1 MLILSGHSDLWKW
14 RCKGDISVCDIR
26 VVRFHALTVP
36 LIGDGFGVRR
46 DGSGA
51 AVDGHQLSWMQA
63 YRGVAGGDDGGDSV
77 FAGHPGGVRSE
88 AAAVGDDA
96 GCSGEQRRPCRGG
109 GFRDKHIALA
119 EAAEVLRAL
128 HDAYRSVLRIT
139 RFTLSAYPLE
149 SRRLQQPHRPVNTR
163 PPGMLRQRR
172 AGGSTLQERPFD

>member
-1 MLILSGHSDLWKW
+1 LILSGHSDLWKW

-46 DGSGA
+46 DGPGA

-88 AAAVGDDA
+88 AATVGVLGTDIVLLTLGITGLA
-96 GCSGEQRRPCRGG
+96 PTRSSS
-109 GFRDKHIALA
+109 ALA
-119 EAAEVLRAL
+119 TSPWGYSRTP
-128 HDAYRSVLRIT
+128 SC
-139 RFTLSAYPLE
+139 
-149 SRRLQQPHRPVNTR
+149 SRRR
-163 PPGMLRQRR
+163 
-172 AGGSTLQERPFD
+172 